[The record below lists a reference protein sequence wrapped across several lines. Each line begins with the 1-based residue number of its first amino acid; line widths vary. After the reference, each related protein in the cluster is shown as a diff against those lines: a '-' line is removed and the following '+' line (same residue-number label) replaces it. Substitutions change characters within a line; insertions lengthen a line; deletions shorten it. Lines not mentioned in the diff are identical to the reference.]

1 MKKPIILTVDDEI
14 EVSNAIERDLRSQ
27 YGKDYRIIKTNSGKE
42 ALGTIKQLKHRDTQI
57 ALFLTDQRMPEMEG
71 TEFLEEAIKIYPK
84 AGKVLLTAYAD
95 TDAAISAIN
104 KLGLDHYLMKPW
116 DPPEEKLYPILTD
129 LLNNWRTNN
138 RPPFEGIRVVG
149 IQWDPAC
156 YEVKDFLARN
166 NIPYQW
172 LDLEINEEAKR
183 LIEIAAEPKPDLPYL
198 IFPDGSILT
207 KPENREI
214 AERVGLQT
222 MADKPFYDLVI
233 VGGGPAGLAA
243 AVYGASEGLRT
254 LVVEQKAPGGQ
265 AGESSSIENY
275 LGFPSG
281 LSGGELAHRAVTQAR
296 RLGAEILSPQKA
308 VGLVSDG
315 LSKTIKLE
323 DGSELLCRSLLITTG
338 VSYRKLEAIGV
349 EDLTGAGIYYGAAM
363 SEGESVKD
371 QDIAIIGAANS
382 AGQAAMYFS
391 RFAKTINLIVRGES
405 ISNSMSKYLIDQID
419 ATPNIKIFTKT
430 KVLEA
435 IGSDRLKAL
444 KLKHED
450 DQRIDD
456 IPTSA
461 MFIFIG
467 ALPHTDWLG
476 EQIARDPNG
485 FILSGPDINAKVRM
499 KKVFSQH
506 RPPFMLETSTQGVF
520 VAGDVRHGSIKR
532 VASAVGEGSMAVMY
546 VHRYLSTV

>member
-14 EVSNAIERDLRSQ
+14 EVSNAIERDLRSY
-27 YGKDYRIIKTNSGKE
+27 YGKDYKIIKTNSGNE
-42 ALGTIKQLKHRDTQI
+42 ALETLKQLKQRDNQI
-57 ALFLTDQRMPEMEG
+57 ALFITDQRMPEMEG
-71 TEFLEEAIKIYPK
+71 TEFLTEAIKIYPK
-84 AGKVLLTAYAD
+84 ARKVLLTAYAD

-116 DPPEEKLYPILTD
+116 DPPEEKLYPVLTD
-129 LLNNWRTNN
+129 LLNNWHIHN

-172 LDLEINEEAKR
+172 LDLENNEEAKR
-183 LIEIAAEPKPDLPYL
+183 LIEIAGEPKPDLPYL

-207 KPENREI
+207 RPENREI

-233 VGGGPAGLAA
+233 IGGGPAGLAA
-243 AVYGASEGLRT
+243 AVYSGSEGLRT

-265 AGESSSIENY
+265 AGMSSLIENY

-281 LSGGELAHRAVTQAR
+281 LSGSELTHRAVTQAR
-296 RLGAEILSPQKA
+296 RFGVEILSAQKV

-315 LSKTIKLE
+315 PTKTVILG
-323 DGSELLCRSLLITTG
+323 DGSELLCRALLVATG
-338 VSYRKLEAIGV
+338 VSYRKLEAKGI

-363 SEGESVKD
+363 SEGESVKN
-371 QDIAIIGAANS
+371 QNVCIIGGANS

-391 RFAKTINLIVRGES
+391 GFAKTVNLIVRGES
-405 ISNSMSKYLIDQID
+405 ITSSMSRYLIDKID
-419 ATPNIKIFTKT
+419 ATPNIKVFTNT
-430 KVLEA
+430 EVTEV

-444 KLKHED
+444 ILKHEN
-450 DQRIDD
+450 DQTIED
-456 IPTSA
+456 IPASA
-461 MFIFIG
+461 IFIFIG
-467 ALPHTDWLG
+467 AVPHTDWLG
-476 EQIARDPNG
+476 DLIARDSNG
-485 FILSGPDINAKVRM
+485 FILSGSDIDTNGHTKST
-499 KKVFSQH
+499 FSQH
-506 RPPFMLETSTQGVF
+506 RPPFMLETSIQGVF

-532 VASAVGEGSMAVMY
+532 VASAVGEGSMAVMF